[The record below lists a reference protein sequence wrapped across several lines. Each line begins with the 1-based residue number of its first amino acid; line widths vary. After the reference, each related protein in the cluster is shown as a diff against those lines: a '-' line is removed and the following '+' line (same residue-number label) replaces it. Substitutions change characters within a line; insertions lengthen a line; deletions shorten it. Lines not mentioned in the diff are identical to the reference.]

1 MSDQDKN
8 LPASARKLQKA
19 REDGQIAR
27 SRDFGH
33 LAAIAA
39 GGGVIVAA
47 APTLS
52 GWLMDMLAQ
61 ALRFNAASV
70 QNTGFMGER
79 LGELTLKMLAV
90 VLPMGAL
97 MMLVALGASIAIGGW
112 VWTFKPMTPN
122 LGKLNPLS
130 GIGRVFSKQ
139 QMIDALKASL
149 LALILGGIGA
159 MYLRANVNAFGGA
172 LSMPL
177 PGALSHA
184 GNVILGGLL
193 LLLLALALFA
203 AIDVPLQKHLH
214 VRLRFA
220 DGGRELRF
228 VDQRIH
234 FGLGVL
240 RCADRI
246 FFAEDA
252 GRGHHLDHVGAV
264 LDLLA
269 HLESHGFDAVGD
281 AVESSEAQRRR
292 QPGEIGVTAGGADA
306 VPGRDDARTARTLF
320 VDRATQGHV
329 DEVRRT
335 QIAHRRESG
344 QQGALGIEMSIDGH
358 VDRAVA
364 DQGLVIIARIA
375 GDMRVAVDQA
385 RQQRGAAQVD
395 QLRAFGDRQR
405 AADRGD
411 APAFDQHHGVT
422 QRLVG
427 DPIDQLRRADRG
439 HSVGGLKRHR
449 GQRP

>member
-79 LGELTLKMLAV
+79 LLELTFKMLAV

-97 MMLVALGASIAIGGW
+97 MMVVALGASMAIGGW
-112 VWTFKPMTPN
+112 VWTFKPMAPN

-159 MYLRANVNAFGGA
+159 MYLRANVYAFGGA

-214 VRLRFA
+214 MNKLKMSHQEVKQEHKDIEGNQEVKAKVRARMREMANRRMIAAVPSA
-220 DGGRELRF
+220 DLVVMNPTHYAVALKYDEGAMGAPR
-228 VDQRIH
+228 VVAK
-234 FGLGVL
+234 G
-240 RCADRI
+240 ADLMAMKIRDT
-246 FFAEDA
+246 A
-252 GRGHHLDHVGAV
+252 R
-264 LDLLA
+264 
-269 HLESHGFDAVGD
+269 
-281 AVESSEAQRRR
+281 EAQ
-292 QPGEIGVTAGGADA
+292 
-306 VPGRDDARTARTLF
+306 VPVLQAPVLARALYAHAE
-320 VDRATQGHV
+320 VDREIPA
-329 DEVRRT
+329 
-335 QIAHRRESG
+335 
-344 QQGALGIEMSIDGH
+344 ALFS
-358 VDRAVA
+358 AVA
-364 DQGLVIIARIA
+364 
-375 GDMRVAVDQA
+375 
-385 RQQRGAAQVD
+385 QVLAYVY
-395 QLRAFGDRQR
+395 QLRAALAGRMAMPGALPELNVPVELDPHHKPAGPEGTDR
-405 AADRGD
+405 
-411 APAFDQHHGVT
+411 
-422 QRLVG
+422 
-427 DPIDQLRRADRG
+427 
-439 HSVGGLKRHR
+439 
-449 GQRP
+449 